1 MYVPCLNLPL
11 FRGPNDLPVGL
22 QVIGPQNKDQNL
34 LKNANSIDL
43 RIKEYYDRFPIS
55 VSQ

>member
-22 QVIGPQNKDQNL
+22 QVIGPQNEDQNL
-34 LKNANSIDL
+34 LKTSNSIDL
-43 RIKEYYDRFPIS
+43 RIKEYFNKFPITLS
-55 VSQ
+55 